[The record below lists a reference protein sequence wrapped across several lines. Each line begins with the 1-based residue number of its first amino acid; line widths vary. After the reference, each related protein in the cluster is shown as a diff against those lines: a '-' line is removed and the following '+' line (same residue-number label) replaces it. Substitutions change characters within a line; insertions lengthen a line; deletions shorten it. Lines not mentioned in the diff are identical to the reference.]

1 MNKNS
6 TLIYIYNNF
15 DDCSMITTSLFDL
28 RSKEFENV
36 YNYLDGINIKAP
48 DFLVDKIISYSK

>member
-36 YNYLDGINIKAP
+36 YNYLAGINIKAP